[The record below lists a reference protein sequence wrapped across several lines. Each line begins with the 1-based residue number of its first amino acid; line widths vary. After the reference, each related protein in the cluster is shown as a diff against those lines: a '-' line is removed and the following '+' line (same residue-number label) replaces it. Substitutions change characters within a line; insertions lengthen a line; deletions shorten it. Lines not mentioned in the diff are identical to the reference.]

1 MKDILVIMGALVII
15 ALSAC
20 KGPKCEVKCNG
31 HECACAKSE
40 PDTKVD
46 DDTTDL
52 PEAGTETGWV
62 DKLEHCFKWEE
73 RNA

>member
-1 MKDILVIMGALVII
+1 MKDILVIVVALVIF

-20 KGPKCEVKCNG
+20 GKPECEVKCNG

-46 DDTTDL
+46 DGTTDL
-52 PEAGTETGWV
+52 PEAGTKTGWA
-62 DKLEHCFKWEE
+62 DKLEHCYKWKET
-73 RNA
+73 NA